1 LAALIPNKHTIYKRY
16 LPVWAAEEAG
26 RTEYDLFLA
35 QMAQAGVATID
46 LRPPLRLAAA
56 SEEPIFYSTDTHW
69 NRLGALTAF
78 DAIAATLGK
87 PHWAAD
93 PAQVLGAPVAR
104 PGGDLARFLAV
115 NWLLADRDRDLA
127 IEDAIKRAVEWGD
140 YVQRSYEVAG
150 TGEKGTVLVVGDSF
164 SRDLLRPYFARSVA
178 RLVWVHHQ
186 GCQFDWSDVD
196 RFNPDTVLFLMAERL
211 VHACLNN
218 RPVGMDPQPQ
228 APVPM
233 TSSK

>member
-1 LAALIPNKHTIYKRY
+1 
-16 LPVWAAEEAG
+16 
-26 RTEYDLFLA
+26 
-35 QMAQAGVATID
+35 
-46 LRPPLRLAAA
+46 
-56 SEEPIFYSTDTHW
+56 
-69 NRLGALTAF
+69 
-78 DAIAATLGK
+78 
-87 PHWAAD
+87 
-93 PAQVLGAPVAR
+93 VLGAPVAR